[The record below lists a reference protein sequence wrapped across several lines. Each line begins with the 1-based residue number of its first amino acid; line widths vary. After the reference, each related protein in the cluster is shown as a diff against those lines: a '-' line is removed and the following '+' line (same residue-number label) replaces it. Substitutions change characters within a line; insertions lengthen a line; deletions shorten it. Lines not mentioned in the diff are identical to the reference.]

1 LQQVTAPA
9 QIPKEDFLRG
19 WDLLLA
25 QPWGRRY
32 ATVQDKATA
41 ATAATQ
47 LAFYYRK
54 LGTCQTVSWLAAC
67 DLFAQGDHWPSVEEL
82 RSAAYAHT
90 PKPFQLTSALE
101 QGISPVLSLSFAYAK
116 AQRVTTLEALQ
127 VILPQWCQENPT
139 HEDWAMAQE
148 MLEKVK
154 GQTACE
160 GGINS
165 FEALQ

>member
-1 LQQVTAPA
+1 MQQVTTLV

-25 QPWGRRY
+25 QPWGKRY

-82 RSAAYAHT
+82 RSAAYVHA
-90 PKPFQLTSALE
+90 PKPLRLTSAIE
-101 QGISPVLSLSFAYAK
+101 QEICPVLSLSFAYAK
-116 AQRVTTLEALQ
+116 AQSVTLLEAMQ
-127 VILPQWCQENPT
+127 IILPQWCRDNPT
-139 HEDWAMAQE
+139 HEDWAMAQA

-154 GQTACE
+154 GQTPCE

-165 FEALQ
+165 FEAIL